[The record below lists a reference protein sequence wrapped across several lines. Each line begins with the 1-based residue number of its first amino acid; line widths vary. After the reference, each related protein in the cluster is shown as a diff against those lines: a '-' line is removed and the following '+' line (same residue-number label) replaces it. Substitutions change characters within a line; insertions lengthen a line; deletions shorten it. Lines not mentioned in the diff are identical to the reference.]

1 VKADVFR
8 PQSAGRAVRTAFVL
22 GVLIVVA
29 IVAAVGAIG
38 NFSALVGNPSK
49 DDLSRYLDDNAH
61 TSIKPS
67 GAGFTL
73 DFPAPPTRQSERV
86 ATDGGTVDARRDG
99 VVIDD
104 EITFDV
110 VWFDLAGA
118 APVNSNKL
126 LSTMITRQVRQ
137 LSATKVAV
145 GTKKRVGTGAGRD
158 FVAVNVDQN
167 GLKRYYDEEIILKGR
182 SVWILRIGSR
192 IRRDAAFE
200 RFTGSFKLTG

>member
-1 VKADVFR
+1 
-8 PQSAGRAVRTAFVL
+8 
-22 GVLIVVA
+22 
-29 IVAAVGAIG
+29 
-38 NFSALVGNPSK
+38 
-49 DDLSRYLDDNAH
+49 
-61 TSIKPS
+61 
-67 GAGFTL
+67 
-73 DFPAPPTRQSERV
+73 
-86 ATDGGTVDARRDG
+86 
-99 VVIDD
+99 
-104 EITFDV
+104 
-110 VWFDLAGA
+110 
-118 APVNSNKL
+118 
-126 LSTMITRQVRQ
+126 MITRQVRQ